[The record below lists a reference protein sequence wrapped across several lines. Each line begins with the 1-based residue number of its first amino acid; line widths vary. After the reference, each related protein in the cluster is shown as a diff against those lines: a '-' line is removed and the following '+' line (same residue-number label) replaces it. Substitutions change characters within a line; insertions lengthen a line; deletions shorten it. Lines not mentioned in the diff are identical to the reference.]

1 MNSAFVTFPG
11 ASADSVVHCVPD
23 TASLPE
29 VAELHGFFWEMNPG
43 AADTRALVAD
53 KTAVFDPGL
62 PFFRTAL
69 LTSVA
74 DIVVAAPFSAANAD
88 TPAARDTDPAFEVSS
103 RSLADRAGAD
113 NCARPSSSVYPNT
126 CRSAICSSFA
136 GHGEQVSVHN
146 PIGAHTNCDACNSL
160 SSPGPR
166 HNKIAAHL

>member
-1 MNSAFVTFPG
+1 MTFPG

-29 VAELHGFFWEMNPG
+29 VAELHGFFWEMNPL
-43 AADTRALVAD
+43 AADSRALVAD
-53 KTAVFDPGL
+53 NTAVFDPGL
-62 PFFRTAL
+62 LFFRTAL
-69 LTSVA
+69 LTFVP

-88 TPAARDTDPAFEVSS
+88 NPAADDLDPAFAVSS

-113 NCARPSSSVYPNT
+113 NCARPSFSAYPNI
-126 CRSAICSSFA
+126 CCSAICSSFVE
-136 GHGEQVSVHN
+136 HGAQVSVHN

-166 HNKIAAHL
+166 HNKIAVHL

>member
-1 MNSAFVTFPG
+1 MTFPG
-11 ASADSVVHCVPD
+11 AAADSVVDCVPD
-23 TASLPE
+23 TASLRE
-29 VAELHGFFWEMNPG
+29 VAELHGFFWEMNPL
-43 AADTRALVAD
+43 AADSRALVAD
-53 KTAVFDPGL
+53 NTAAFDPGL

-69 LTSVA
+69 LTFVP

-88 TPAARDTDPAFEVSS
+88 NPAADDLDPAFAVSS

-113 NCARPSSSVYPNT
+113 NCARPSFSAYPNI
-126 CRSAICSSFA
+126 CCSAICSSFVE
-136 GHGEQVSVHN
+136 HGAQVSVHN